1 VTKFVDARLVMVM
14 VSFAR
19 TVASPSISA
28 TAMVVPF
35 AVRSVTEQESNKME
49 GRKRRNEYRF

>member
-1 VTKFVDARLVMVM
+1 VTKFVDARLAMAMVL
-14 VSFAR
+14 FAK

-28 TAMVVPF
+28 TVMAVPF